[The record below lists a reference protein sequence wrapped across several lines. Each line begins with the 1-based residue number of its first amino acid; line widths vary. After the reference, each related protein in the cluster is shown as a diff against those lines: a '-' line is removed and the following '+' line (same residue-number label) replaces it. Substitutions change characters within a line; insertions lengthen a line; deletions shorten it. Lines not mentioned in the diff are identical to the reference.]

1 MHGRLENRCVRAT
14 LAPMRTP
21 RCLRPLVLGV
31 VTLIPWPPARAA
43 SDAPALQ
50 LPAGHSVTTAA
61 AAPLVRYPMMAAFDE
76 RGRLFVAENAGV
88 NLDAEA
94 LLRDPPSRV
103 LMLED
108 TDGDGVFDRSTVFA
122 DKLTFPQ
129 GVLWHD
135 GALYVASPP
144 SIWRL
149 EDSDGDGRADRRTE
163 IVTGFKFTGNAADVH
178 GPFLHPNG
186 RLYWCHG
193 RKGHEVRQA
202 DGTLV
207 SRALGARI
215 WSCRPDGSDIR
226 VHAGGGMDNPT
237 EVAFSQEGE
246 VFGTAN
252 IFHASPRSDAVVHW
266 IRGGVYPRADQEPV
280 IAEFPRTG
288 DLLAPAA
295 LLGHVAPAGIML
307 ARQSP
312 WSDSADLTLYHAEFN
327 THRIMRLPLRAA
339 GATYRGEPEVFA
351 RSENPNVHFTDVLE
365 DADGSLLVIDTGA
378 WFRIGCPTSGVA
390 RPEILGRIL
399 RIRAANT
406 AAIRDPRG
414 LALPWAQLDPAG
426 LVALLGD
433 ARSAVRDRAVAALAR
448 RGDAAVPALA
458 AALRSDAYL
467 ARSNAVW
474 SLTRIATA
482 AARAALRPALD
493 DRDARVRQAACHGVG
508 LMADQAAVPALEA
521 RLQDE
526 SALVRREAAQAL
538 GQLQAREALGP
549 LAAVAAGADAALSH
563 ALVLSL
569 QESGSHDELLALL
582 SAAGP
587 AGKRSLLLALDRLA
601 PERVPAAEVFRAVR
615 STDVA
620 VRDAALGLALR
631 HPAWGDEAVAYLT
644 ESMAPAVRGERA
656 ALAVRV
662 LAGFIRSAAVRGWLV
677 RDGANAME
685 AWGVEAVLG
694 TFATTSEAWDEA
706 WRPWIATAL
715 RTGTLA
721 EAETALRVIA
731 VQRKRGFAAEL
742 QAAARAADRPVALR
756 VAALQLAA
764 GPGRTLDAESF
775 ALLISPLERGG
786 SAEERQRAAAV
797 LGASVLDRPQM
808 LRIIA
813 LVPSLG
819 PLELAPV
826 APALSRGPAEA
837 DVGEK
842 MLAAWRQAPAR
853 FGVAGSTVQGVF
865 RRFPEPVVIA
875 AAPLVS
881 EVMNA
886 AAAKDSRVIE
896 LEKISTLGDAT
907 RGRAA
912 FLAGAGACRVCH
924 RVGAEGGRVGPDLSR
939 IGGIRTRRDLV
950 ESIAFP
956 DATLA
961 RGYETFRIDR
971 IGAESLVGL
980 IPRETAESL
989 TVVTADGRE
998 TVVARDTVA
1007 KQEPLTS
1014 SLMPPGLDHSM
1025 PPETLA
1031 DLVAFLLAQR

>member
-1 MHGRLENRCVRAT
+1 
-14 LAPMRTP
+14 MRPP
-21 RCLRPLVLGV
+21 RSLRPLLLGSVALV
-31 VTLIPWPPARAA
+31 VAPWVRAA
-43 SDAPALQ
+43 HEAPPLQ
-50 LPAGHSVTTAA
+50 VPAGYAVTTAA
-61 AAPLVRYPMMAAFDE
+61 AAPLVRFPMMAAFDE

-149 EDSDGDGRADRRTE
+149 EDTDGDGRADRRTE
-163 IVTGFKFTGNAADVH
+163 LVTGFKFTGNAADVH

-186 RLYWCHG
+186 RIYWCHG

-237 EVAFSQEGE
+237 EVTFSQEGE
-246 VFGTAN
+246 IFGTAN
-252 IFHASPRSDAVVHW
+252 IFHAAPRSDAVVHW
-266 IRGGVYPRADQEPV
+266 LRGGVYPRADQEPV

-288 DLLAPAA
+288 GLLPPAA

-307 ARQSP
+307 ARQ
-312 WSDSADLTLYHAEFN
+312 ATGRGRGELTLYHAEFN
-327 THRIMRLPLRAA
+327 THRIMCLPLRAA
-339 GATYRGEPEVFA
+339 GSTYRGEPEVFA
-351 RSENPNVHFTDVLE
+351 LTEDPNVHFTDVLE

-390 RPEILGRIL
+390 RPEILGRVV
-399 RIRAANT
+399 RIRAANGSPSD
-406 AAIRDPRG
+406 DPRG
-414 LALPWAQLDPAG
+414 LSLPWPQLDAAG

-433 ARSAVRDRAVAALAR
+433 PRPTVRDRALAAVARL
-448 RGDAAVPALA
+448 GDAAVPALA
-458 AALRSDAYL
+458 NALRSEAYL

-474 SLTRIATA
+474 GLTRIATPS
-482 AARAALRPALD
+482 ARGVLQQALA
-493 DRDARVRQAACHGVG
+493 DRDARVRQAACHGLGWV
-508 LMADQAAVPALEA
+508 ADRAAVPALRE
-521 RLQDE
+521 RLRDDSQF
-526 SALVRREAAQAL
+526 VRREAAQAL
-538 GQLQAREALGP
+538 GQLRATEALAS
-549 LAAVAAGADAALSH
+549 LSAVVPGDDAALAH
-563 ALVLSL
+563 AVVLAL
-569 QESGSHDELLALL
+569 IEAGSAEELLALL
-582 SAAGP
+582 PRTPPGGQLSV
-587 AGKRSLLLALDRLA
+587 LLALDRLA
-601 PERVPAAEVFRAVR
+601 PEQVPAGEVFRTLR
-615 STDVA
+615 SPEA
-620 VRDAALGLALR
+620 PLREGALALALR
-631 HPAWGDEAVAYLT
+631 HPSWGAEAVQFLD
-644 ESMAPAVRGERA
+644 ESLPPEVRGDRRDLA
-656 ALAVRV
+656 ARV
-662 LAGFIRSAAVRGWLV
+662 LAGFLRSPTVRQWLTAHGPV
-677 RDGANAME
+677 AIK
-685 AWGVEAVLG
+685 AWGAETVLG
-694 TFATTSEAWDEA
+694 ALATTADAWDEA
-706 WRPWIATAL
+706 WRPWIAEAL
-715 RTGTLA
+715 RAGSLA
-721 EAETALRVIA
+721 EAEAALRVIG
-731 VQRKRGFAAEL
+731 VQRKRGFGAEL
-742 QAAARAADRPVALR
+742 QAAARAADRPVAFR

-764 GPGRTLDAESF
+764 GPGRTLEAEAF
-775 ALLISPLERGG
+775 ALLLSPLERGG
-786 SAEERQRAAAV
+786 ASEERQRAAAV
-797 LGASVLDRPQM
+797 LGASTLDRAQI
-808 LRIIA
+808 LRVIA
-813 LVPSLG
+813 LVPTLG

-826 APALSRGPAEA
+826 AGALSRGPADLE
-837 DVGEK
+837 VGER

-853 FGVAGSTVQGVF
+853 FGVAGSVVQGVF
-865 RRFPEPVVIA
+865 RRFPEPVVNA

-896 LEKISTLGDAT
+896 LEKLVERGDAA

-912 FLAGAGACRVCH
+912 FAAGVGACIVCH

-956 DATLA
+956 SATLA
-961 RGYETFRIDR
+961 RGYETFRLER
-971 IGAESLVGL
+971 SGAEALVGL
-980 IPRETAESL
+980 VPRESAESL

-998 TVVARDTVA
+998 TVVPRHTVTR
-1007 KQEPLTS
+1007 QEPLAS
-1014 SLMPPGLDHSM
+1014 SLMPPGLDRSM